1 MQLSDSERQG
11 ILPYIRYILSY
22 FGCPFAVASSPA
34 LWKKAGGASAQ
45 GGRRSRQRMLPG
57 KGRGLSP
64 SLRSR
69 APRLACGRSSL
80 RAAPR
85 RRVLGAAAPL
95 WCPWSYRSAPCRA
108 VPTQLCGR
116 RRCADGGTLP
126 APAARGHRGRA
137 RSGLQ
142 PGPVAW
148 VRFPLALRG
157 FAAEKLP
164 TSFEIM
170 RCYADFS
177 LIIFQ
182 CVIV

>member
-1 MQLSDSERQG
+1 MSFCGRIFPSPLEKGRW
-11 ILPYIRYILSY
+11 
-22 FGCPFAVASSPA
+22 CPGAGWAEKPA
-34 LWKKAGGASAQ
+34 KDAAG
-45 GGRRSRQRMLPG
+45 
-57 KGRGLSP
+57 KEEGRGLSP

-80 RAAPR
+80 RVAPR

-95 WCPWSYRSAPCRA
+95 WCPWSYSSAPCRA

-126 APAARGHRGRA
+126 APAARGHRARGRA